1 MATKPKRLNYIPK
14 MNLTDQ
20 IVADGKQFMET
31 LAAYPKDEPVTMI
44 NILKFR
50 EKSGR
55 GEESGE
61 DAYRRYSINVFP
73 LVQKAGAQVV
83 WSGRIKGTIIGDYE
97 DHPHV
102 LLLVK
107 YPNIQ
112 AFMDMA
118 MSEEYQQVKHD
129 REIALEYGGLLP
141 AQEVPGMGI

>member
-1 MATKPKRLNYIPK
+1 

-20 IVADGKQFMET
+20 IVADGKKFMET

-44 NILKFR
+44 NILKFKA
-50 EKSGR
+50 KSGR

-61 DAYRRYSINVFP
+61 EAYRRYSKNVAP
-73 LVQKAGAQVV
+73 LVKKAGAEIV
-83 WSGRIKGTIIGDYE
+83 WAGKIKGTIIGDYE
-97 DHPHV
+97 DQPHM

-118 MSEEYQQVKHD
+118 ISDEYQQVKHD

-141 AQEVPGMGI
+141 AQEIPGMGI

>member
-1 MATKPKRLNYIPK
+1 MK
-14 MNLTDQ
+14 LTDQ
-20 IVADGKQFMET
+20 IVADGKRFMET
-31 LAAYPKDEPVTMI
+31 LASYPKDEPVTMI
-44 NILKFR
+44 NILKFKA
-50 EKSGR
+50 KSGR

-61 DAYRRYSINVFP
+61 EAYRRYSMNVAP
-73 LVQKAGAQVV
+73 LVQKAGAEVV
-83 WSGRIKGTIIGDYE
+83 WVGKINGTIIGDYE
-97 DHPHV
+97 DQPHM

-141 AQEVPGMGI
+141 AQELPGMGI